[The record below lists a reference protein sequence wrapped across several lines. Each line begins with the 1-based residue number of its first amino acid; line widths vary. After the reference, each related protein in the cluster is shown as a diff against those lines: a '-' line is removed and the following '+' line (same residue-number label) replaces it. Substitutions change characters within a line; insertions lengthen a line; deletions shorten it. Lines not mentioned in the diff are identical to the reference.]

1 MKKYYEVVEPVFDFL
16 NERGNPYKA
25 VGSVKL
31 HHAISKHVIPSDK
44 SGCMLS
50 FSENGSKNYLKFCE
64 GRFLKKKKKE
74 ACWHYKGNH
83 CATIFA
89 KRSEKFNWK

>member
-31 HHAISKHVIPSDK
+31 HHVISKHVIPSGK

-64 GRFLKKKKKE
+64 GRFFFCFYLKKKKKKKKE
-74 ACWHYKGNH
+74 AC
-83 CATIFA
+83 
-89 KRSEKFNWK
+89 